1 MINWTIIKSPRNIA
15 IVALLA
21 ILALVLARRI
31 IRHPATRGEPL
42 ASPDNRQPVA
52 A

>member
-1 MINWTIIKSPRNIA
+1 MFNWTILHSPRNIA

-31 IRHPATRGEPL
+31 LKHPATRGEVAADADTRQPL
-42 ASPDNRQPVA
+42 AA
-52 A
+52 